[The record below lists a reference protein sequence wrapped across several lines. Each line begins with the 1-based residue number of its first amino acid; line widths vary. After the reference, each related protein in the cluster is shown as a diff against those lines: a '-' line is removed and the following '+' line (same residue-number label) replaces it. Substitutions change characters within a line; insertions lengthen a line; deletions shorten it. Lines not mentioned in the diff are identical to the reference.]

1 MCVSCVCG
9 PVCVCLYVCVPYSAL
24 LYWQLRLLSVQRAF
38 VADGT
43 LCHMTPLKLR
53 IRITYTLR
61 VGPRHLSSLQL
72 MLNLISKLDTL
83 IVAGD

>member
-1 MCVSCVCG
+1 MCVCV
-9 PVCVCLYVCVPYSAL
+9 PVCVCACAAL
-24 LYWQLRLLSVQRAF
+24 LYWQMRLLSVVQRAF

-53 IRITYTLR
+53 IRITYTQL